1 MQNSTV
7 PLCVGLALYKAGS
20 NDDDGTWRE
29 DNDILMKEVE
39 YCKKQNINGFM
50 IYHIDYFNNDN
61 ASKEVENVLAVL

>member
-1 MQNSTV
+1 
-7 PLCVGLALYKAGS
+7 
-20 NDDDGTWRE
+20 
-29 DNDILMKEVE
+29 MKEVE

>member
-1 MQNSTV
+1 MAGTV